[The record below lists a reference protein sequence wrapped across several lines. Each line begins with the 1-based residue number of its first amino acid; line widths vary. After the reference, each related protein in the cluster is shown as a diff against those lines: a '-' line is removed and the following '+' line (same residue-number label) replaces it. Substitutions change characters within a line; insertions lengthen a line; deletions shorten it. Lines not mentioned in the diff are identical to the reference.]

1 MKSRESRGYFYCF
14 AVPSAPLPK
23 AMQIDNCIVFAYNI
37 AELNISEFDFT
48 ISVQKEMGECLSA
61 EKKNWHY

>member
-1 MKSRESRGYFYCF
+1 
-14 AVPSAPLPK
+14 
-23 AMQIDNCIVFAYNI
+23 MQIDISIVFAYNI

-48 ISVQKEMGECLSA
+48 ISVQKEMSGCLSA